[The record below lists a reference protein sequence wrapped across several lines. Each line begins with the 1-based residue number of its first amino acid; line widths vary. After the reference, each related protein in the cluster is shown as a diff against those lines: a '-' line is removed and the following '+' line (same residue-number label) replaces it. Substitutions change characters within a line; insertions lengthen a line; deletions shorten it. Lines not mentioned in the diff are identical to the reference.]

1 MLTRVEGNVLQ
12 FISHYIAQNSHAP
25 TLAEIGRALE
35 MRSRGTVHRYVN
47 SLVEKGYLKRKGRG
61 WRGIRLSGK
70 YNRRLT
76 ILPLEGRIGDGKPIE
91 AVESQKEI
99 NFSDLLLGPD
109 RYALKVKGD
118 SMAQDGILNG
128 DLVLVR
134 KSSTAENGDIVVA
147 LIDNTEATLRR
158 LRKHGNRIE
167 LIPAN
172 KKLASMV
179 YPADRVQIQGI
190 VIGQIRFY

>member
-1 MLTRVEGNVLQ
+1 MTRLEGKILQ
-12 FISHYIAQNSHAP
+12 FITHHIAQSSHAP
-25 TLAEIGRALE
+25 TLAEIGRALNI
-35 MRSRGTVHRYVN
+35 RSRGTVHRYVN
-47 SLVEKGYLKRKGRG
+47 SLVEKGYLRRKGRG
-61 WRGIRLSGK
+61 WRGISLSGK
-70 YNRRLT
+70 HNRRLT
-76 ILPLEGRIGDGKPIE
+76 ILPLEGRISDGKPIE
-91 AVESQKEI
+91 AIEGQKEI

-109 RYALKVKGD
+109 RYALKVRG
-118 SMAQDGILNG
+118 SAMAEDGILNG

-134 KSSTAENGDIVVA
+134 KSGTAENGDIVVA
-147 LIDNTEATLRR
+147 LIDNNEATLRR

-179 YPADRVQIQGI
+179 YPGDRVQIQGI